1 MNSGQNNVPYLNVVH
16 DHAMFGSMWVV
27 EQEVE
32 ETDKGENPLKVYHTW
47 QKGPVLIVILFYPIF

>member
-16 DHAMFGSMWVV
+16 DHDMFGSMWVV

-32 ETDKGENPLKVYHTW
+32 ETNKGENPFKVYHT
-47 QKGPVLIVILFYPIF
+47 